1 MSTRSA
7 PLLME
12 LAGHIELALR
22 DPASPSVNVPIGHKL
37 AGAVVTWAQGYRE
50 HLDHRAEE
58 EKGQLIAGIR
68 VHNKSEAEKDAE
80 ALERV
85 RAMVDRKASD
95 DLAWQG
101 ACRLVTELLGYV
113 EKENSL

>member
-7 PLLME
+7 HLLME

-22 DPASPSVNVPIGHKL
+22 EPASPSVNVPISHRL
-37 AGAVVTWAQGYRE
+37 SDEVVTWAQGYRE
-50 HLDHRAEE
+50 HLAHRTEE
-58 EKGQLIAGIR
+58 EKGQMIAGIR
-68 VHNKSEAEKDAE
+68 AHNKSEAEKDAE

-85 RAMVDRKASD
+85 QAMVERKAAD

-101 ACRLVTELLGYV
+101 ACRLVTELLGYE
-113 EKENSL
+113 EKEKSR